1 MKLHWLL
8 SFNILVNFFPLIS
21 AKMDFVRIQFPFTQ
35 SDLLQLNK
43 MVETAVERIYRSTPE
58 ERIPIFDI
66 KSKYPILFAD
76 RPSREDLD
84 ANLTLQLEVYL
95 HKHVKDSKTSFLY
108 LTALCLHADK
118 YFRDGTHGLNI
129 PSHFTFMD
137 KTRTFLPFGDGE
149 GVLSVP
155 TLTDTTPNVLITD
168 ATFMIRG
175 DTLQYASDPFI
186 LYRQVITSQGM
197 LSFTAVKENYEDKI
211 VLTLADLHIDKDNL
225 ELDEQG
231 IKWSDTTIFRST
243 PILAPVQ
250 SIKNKTETTL
260 SVVSTSISSI
270 PSVTTVAK
278 STVSSTITQALS
290 VDTILTQQPLFS
302 TGIEKSL
309 NVGRVEILPPSA
321 LTSQSLARHY
331 PPLTTRQRQAAQ
343 EGLKYPM
350 ILPPVKAKTVS
361 RLDNPYYNSMIDSV
375 REQLLKQTD
384 DSLPKIGNLQVDYA
398 KNVSPLAM
406 SNENYVPE
414 ILHDVLVHQ
423 PPSVSIPEHM
433 RKSLP
438 NSVNSTHVEDVCDQL
453 DNANTSHVSSYGS
466 AHDVTIVEAS
476 APPLSLVSTPSL
488 NSSRTT
494 RSVTNEIK
502 KQWKPI
508 ILCHQR
514 NLDDIGLVP
523 VDPTEPASPKT
534 LFVLPDRLTKFG
546 TLLAAFMSIPE
557 NKEHWYFI
565 EVLDSFFKMTLDNF
579 WKFHIAP
586 NNSANFENCQAIDS
600 AHLVIHEKH
609 SNDNELA
616 KLATSF
622 IAYETRTD

>member
-66 KSKYPILFAD
+66 KSQYPILFAD
-76 RPSREDLD
+76 RPSRNLN
-84 ANLTLQLEVYL
+84 ANLTLKLEVYL

-129 PSHFTFMD
+129 LPHFTFMD
-137 KTRTFLPFGDGE
+137 KNRSFLPFGGGE

-155 TLTDTTPNVLITD
+155 TLMDTTPNVLITD

-197 LSFTAVKENYEDKI
+197 LSFTPVKENYEDKI

-243 PILAPVQ
+243 PILTPVQ
-250 SIKNKTETTL
+250 SVKNKAGTTL

-290 VDTILTQQPLFS
+290 VDTILT
-302 TGIEKSL
+302 
-309 NVGRVEILPPSA
+309 
-321 LTSQSLARHY
+321 
-331 PPLTTRQRQAAQ
+331 
-343 EGLKYPM
+343 
-350 ILPPVKAKTVS
+350 
-361 RLDNPYYNSMIDSV
+361 
-375 REQLLKQTD
+375 
-384 DSLPKIGNLQVDYA
+384 
-398 KNVSPLAM
+398 
-406 SNENYVPE
+406 
-414 ILHDVLVHQ
+414 
-423 PPSVSIPEHM
+423 
-433 RKSLP
+433 
-438 NSVNSTHVEDVCDQL
+438 
-453 DNANTSHVSSYGS
+453 
-466 AHDVTIVEAS
+466 
-476 APPLSLVSTPSL
+476 
-488 NSSRTT
+488 
-494 RSVTNEIK
+494 
-502 KQWKPI
+502 
-508 ILCHQR
+508 
-514 NLDDIGLVP
+514 
-523 VDPTEPASPKT
+523 
-534 LFVLPDRLTKFG
+534 
-546 TLLAAFMSIPE
+546 
-557 NKEHWYFI
+557 
-565 EVLDSFFKMTLDNF
+565 
-579 WKFHIAP
+579 
-586 NNSANFENCQAIDS
+586 
-600 AHLVIHEKH
+600 
-609 SNDNELA
+609 
-616 KLATSF
+616 
-622 IAYETRTD
+622 